1 MKFALNSLLLFCSVL
16 GSVGCTTL
24 SSTMEKWS
32 SLNNSKREYTV
43 KAAWVRQTT
52 EKENLEFRKI
62 NRMTP
67 IVAEDLVI
75 QGNGVDGLVA
85 YTKRFGYEKWRLKIE
100 NGVEPSA
107 TVINDRLF
115 VGASDG
121 KFYSIEMSTG
131 RIEWQFDSKSENLA
145 KPLLHEGV
153 VYFLAGNNVFYAL
166 DASNGQQLWLYSR
179 QDTSEFSIRG
189 GSQAALHNG
198 VLYVGFSDGSLV
210 ALNASNGSPAWE
222 VLLNKNKRFRD
233 IDATP
238 VIDGQNIYVSGYD
251 DKLYCLNFNGEIQWR
266 IDGGGYSP
274 VTVVSD
280 RIYYPTTNGEVLALN
295 KNNGSVIWK
304 FSVPDGIATEVQ
316 FINGDI
322 VIGESQGALRFLDT
336 GLGKEIGSFT
346 PGRGILS
353 TPWISEKDNRVYF
366 ISGEAN
372 LYAIEA
378 RWTKIPYFN

>member
-1 MKFALNSLLLFCSVL
+1 MKFALYSLLLLSL
-16 GSVGCTTL
+16 AGCTTL
-24 SSTMEKWS
+24 SNTMEKWS

-67 IVAEDLVI
+67 IVTEDLVI
-75 QGNGVDGLVA
+75 QGNGIDGLVA

-153 VYFLAGNNVFYAL
+153 IYFLAGNNVFYAL

-179 QDTSEFSIRG
+179 QDTSEFSKEGI
-189 GSQAALHNG
+189 
-198 VLYVGFSDGSLV
+198 LYV
-210 ALNASNGSPAWE
+210 AEMA
-222 VLLNKNKRFRD
+222 
-233 IDATP
+233 
-238 VIDGQNIYVSGYD
+238 
-251 DKLYCLNFNGEIQWR
+251 
-266 IDGGGYSP
+266 
-274 VTVVSD
+274 
-280 RIYYPTTNGEVLALN
+280 
-295 KNNGSVIWK
+295 
-304 FSVPDGIATEVQ
+304 
-316 FINGDI
+316 
-322 VIGESQGALRFLDT
+322 
-336 GLGKEIGSFT
+336 
-346 PGRGILS
+346 
-353 TPWISEKDNRVYF
+353 
-366 ISGEAN
+366 
-372 LYAIEA
+372 
-378 RWTKIPYFN
+378 